1 MSRIYLIR
9 HAQASFGQKNYDC
22 LSDLGRRQAEILAG
36 HFKRLGLD
44 FDAIYAG
51 GQLRHEQTL
60 AAYLEAVA
68 EQENAAPPVHKTD
81 DFNEY
86 DSENILKTMIPEL
99 IRKEPAFEADVALMM
114 NDKRSFQQV
123 YEKIMRQWVNSKQ
136 PIKNLETWKTYS
148 GRVISGLE
156 KIMTKEGSGKTIAV
170 FTSGGPI
177 SVCVQTALNLSD
189 ENTLRLTWQILNA
202 SVTRLKYSGNRLMLS
217 GFNDVTHLELKKDNK
232 LITYR

>member
-36 HFKRLGLD
+36 HFKNLGLE

-60 AAYLEAVA
+60 AAYLETIS

-86 DSENILKTMIPEL
+86 DSENILRTLIPEL

-148 GRVISGLE
+148 GRVISGLQ

-177 SVCVQTALNLSD
+177 SVSVQTALNLSD

-217 GFNDVTHLELKKDNK
+217 GFNDVTHLELQKDHE
-232 LITYR
+232 LMTYR